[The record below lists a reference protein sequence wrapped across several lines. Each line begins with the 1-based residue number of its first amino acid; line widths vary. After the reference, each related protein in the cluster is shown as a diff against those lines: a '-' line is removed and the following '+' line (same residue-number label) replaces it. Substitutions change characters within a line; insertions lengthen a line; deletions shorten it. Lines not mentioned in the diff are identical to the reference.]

1 MAHIPQTPPYDLNIG
16 AGQTFIP
23 GFVNI
28 DIHERAEVTLDL
40 GKEQLPFPDNSV
52 RSVFSIATLEHIPD
66 YLFALGEIHRVLE
79 HDGELLLNLP
89 YVTLTEHHLVN
100 PYHLHNFNERSF
112 DFFDPRKLKGS
123 AAEDGDIAF
132 RRVYADFRYLGYTGL
147 LPKAARTWARRHL
160 FNVVRDFDIAL
171 VAIKDGDRPTN
182 VGEARAR
189 KLKARMAEL
198 DQSRRPYQDAPEAR
212 DRTLR
217 EATRPAALAS
227 DGARGSSGGRSTRSR
242 LVQRIAPYRELK
254 TT

>member
-1 MAHIPQTPPYDLNIG
+1 VADITQTPPYDLNIG

-40 GKEQLPFPDNSV
+40 GKEQLPFPDDSV
-52 RSVFSIATLEHIPD
+52 RTVFSIATLEHIPD

-79 HDGELLLNLP
+79 HDGALLLNLP

-112 DFFDPRKLKGS
+112 DFFDARKLKGS
-123 AAEDGDIAF
+123 AAEDSEIAF
-132 RRVYADFRYLGYTGL
+132 RRVYAEYRYLSYMGL
-147 LPKAARTWARRHL
+147 LPRAGRTWARRHL

-171 VAIKDGDRPTN
+171 VAVKDAERPTK

-189 KLKARMAEL
+189 ELKARMAEL
-198 DQSRRPYQDAPEAR
+198 NRSRRPYEDATDTR
-212 DRTLR
+212 DRTR
-217 EATRPAALAS
+217 PDATRPASVAG
-227 DGARGSSGGRSTRSR
+227 DRGAGSSAGRSLRSR
-242 LVQRIAPYRELK
+242 LAQRVAPYRELK